1 MMALGTQPRGGW
13 GKSPAGALEGAGKI
27 TPESEPCRTSHF
39 CTRIHMAKTRSTLL
53 VGKRLHAGVKTAQQY
68 LTGLD
73 IFHAHAGIP
82 VVLVYNKG
90 FDLALAERALGET
103 LKQYPILAG
112 RYKKDAQGHVYID
125 GNDGGIDF
133 RVHRCAGKMPY
144 GPHKPVGKDINKLF
158 KLVLPWQVVDKDT
171 ALFQINIHQYEDDGI
186 VLCCYAPHSMLDGS
200 SFWGFML
207 DWSRACRGM
216 EIKAPTSFDRGI
228 MIEAGQTEVDPAS
241 YDLMVAPRVFDFIG
255 IMSRLAWGAVTLKSE
270 VFRIPASAVQ
280 QWKSQAKIELPD
292 SAGVSP
298 VELMSAYVM
307 KAFSPWMP
315 KGVARSVGLVL
326 DLRYKRR
333 LKLPRDYFGNALCYA
348 EARYSEQELAQ
359 GSLPVLAEKCRP
371 PNDQVS
377 TGSLFKMLAL
387 TEQYRQKKAVWRLI
401 FKPTIETVR
410 AGFVQNNVV
419 QMPIYDIDLG
429 RGTPDWYDICPMTIR
444 MLMVAATPS
453 KDGGLVLYLTARK
466 AELKALRAQLAADGI
481 AA

>member
-1 MMALGTQPRGGW
+1 
-13 GKSPAGALEGAGKI
+13 
-27 TPESEPCRTSHF
+27 
-39 CTRIHMAKTRSTLL
+39 MAKTRSTLL
-53 VGKRLHAGVKTAQQY
+53 VGKRLKAGVTTPPQY

-90 FDLALAERALGET
+90 FDLALAERALVDVV
-103 LKQYPILAG
+103 KHYPILTG

-125 GNDGGIDF
+125 GQDAGIDF
-133 RVHRCAGKMPY
+133 RVHRCEGKMPY
-144 GPHKPVGKDINKLF
+144 GLHNPAGKDIKRFF
-158 KLVLPWQVVDKDT
+158 KLILPWQVVNKDT
-171 ALFQINIHQYEDDGI
+171 ALLQISVHQYEDNGM
-186 VLCCYAPHSMLDGS
+186 VVCGYAPHSMLDGS

-216 EIKAPTSFDRGI
+216 EIKPPTSFDRGI
-228 MIEAGQTEVDPAS
+228 MIEAGQAEVDPAS
-241 YDLMVAPRVFDFIG
+241 YDLMVAPGMRDYIG
-255 IMSRLAWGAVTLKSE
+255 IMSRLVWRAVTDLKSE
-270 VFRIPASAVQ
+270 VFHIPAAHVS
-280 QWKSQAKIELPD
+280 QWKSQAKAELPN
-292 SAGVSP
+292 SAGVSA

-307 KAFSPWMP
+307 KVFSPLMP

-359 GSLPVLAEKCRP
+359 DSLPVLAEKCRP

-377 TGSLFKMLAL
+377 TGSLVKMLAL

-401 FKPTIETVR
+401 FKPTIETAS
-410 AGFVQNNVV
+410 AGFIVNNVV

-429 RGTPDWYDICPMTIR
+429 SGTPDWYDICPMTIR
-444 MLMVAATPS
+444 MLMVASTPS
-453 KDGGLVLYLTARK
+453 KDGGLVLYLTACK
-466 AELKALRAQLAADGI
+466 AELKALRAQLAAEGI
-481 AA
+481 AT